1 MGSPG
6 CTSGSASGRPDRIAP
21 PVARARD
28 ADVLV
33 VGAGLA
39 GLRAARD
46 LARTGRTTIVLEAR
60 DRVGGRGY
68 SSLLGGRVVELGG
81 SWFTPEQVEV
91 RRELTEAGLGVRNY
105 PGVEHA
111 RWLTDGVLRTGLPVP
126 WRELGALEA
135 ALHRI
140 AHDAQLVAD
149 GDEAVGGVSA
159 ADYVD
164 SMSPSSALRDFL
176 LGWWQ
181 LMGGA
186 PPDRGAVLDALASVA
201 SHGGLAGLV
210 TCLAHGPAEGW
221 SALAAALA
229 ASPGLEVRLGQAVVA
244 VAHDAHGVTCTT
256 RDGSRLAARAAVLA
270 VPLNCL
276 PDIAF
281 EPALPARIAEA
292 AGANVGA
299 TVKLLMRAT
308 GLPRRSIAVGAGPG
322 LEWLY
327 ADPGGDDTAIVTGF
341 GWHDPGFDAADRA
354 AVERALHAFF
364 PEAALV
370 EYEHHDWI
378 GDPASR
384 GTWLTAPAGR
394 IDLVD
399 PARFVPH
406 ARLWFAGSDMAREH
420 AGWFEGAL
428 RSGAAAAAL
437 VSADLARV

>member
-1 MGSPG
+1 
-6 CTSGSASGRPDRIAP
+6 
-21 PVARARD
+21 
-28 ADVLV
+28 V

-46 LARTGRTTIVLEAR
+46 IARAGRTAIVLEAR
-60 DRVGGRGY
+60 ERVGGRGY
-68 SSLLGGRVVELGG
+68 SSRLGGRVVELGG
-81 SWFTPEQVEV
+81 SWFTPGQDEV
-91 RRELTEAGLGVRNY
+91 RRELAEAGLGVRDY

-126 WRELGALEA
+126 WDEVGALEA
-135 ALHRI
+135 ALHRVS
-140 AHDAQLVAD
+140 HDAQRVAG
-149 GDEAVGGVSA
+149 GDEAVGAVSA
-159 ADYVD
+159 ADYVA
-164 SMSPSSALRDFL
+164 SMSPSPALRDFL

-186 PPDRGAVLDALASVA
+186 PPERGAVLDALASVA

-210 TCLAHGPAEGW
+210 TCLAHGPAQGW
-221 SALAAALA
+221 SALAEALA
-229 ASPGLEVRLGQAVVA
+229 ASPSVDVRLGQAVVS
-244 VAHDAHGVTCTT
+244 VAHDDHGVACTT
-256 RDGSRLAARAAVLA
+256 RDGSHLVAGAAVLA

-281 EPALPARIAEA
+281 QPALPSRIAEA
-292 AGANVGA
+292 AGSNVGA
-299 TVKLLMRAT
+299 TVKLLMRVT
-308 GLPRRSIAVGAGPG
+308 GLRGRSIAVGAGPG

-327 ADPGGDDTAIVTGF
+327 ADPGEDGATIVTGF
-341 GWHDPGFDAADRA
+341 GWQDPGFDPADRA
-354 AVERALHAFF
+354 AVERALRAFF
-364 PEAALV
+364 PEAALL

-399 PARFVPH
+399 PARFVPVG
-406 ARLWFAGSDMAREH
+406 RLRFAGSDMASEH

-428 RSGAAAAAL
+428 RSGAASAASLPAA
-437 VSADLARV
+437 V